1 MTTQIKRKAIIKK
14 DLLVTLEEKEKEG
27 PPMMITE
34 IPKEEREAHH
44 MKTEDT
50 EEKGVIV
57 ETEGA
62 TMEAAGLGGE
72 ETAGRV
78 SVSEGLL

>member
-1 MTTQIKRKAIIKK
+1 
-14 DLLVTLEEKEKEG
+14 
-27 PPMMITE
+27 
-34 IPKEEREAHH
+34 

-50 EEKGVIV
+50 EEKEVIV
-57 ETEGA
+57 ETEEA

>member
-1 MTTQIKRKAIIKK
+1 
-14 DLLVTLEEKEKEG
+14 
-27 PPMMITE
+27 MMIIE
-34 IPKEEREAHH
+34 VPKEEREALHT
-44 MKTEDT
+44 KIGDT
-50 EEKGVIV
+50 EEKEVIV

-62 TMEAAGLGGE
+62 TMEATGLGGE

>member
-1 MTTQIKRKAIIKK
+1 
-14 DLLVTLEEKEKEG
+14 
-27 PPMMITE
+27 MMIIE
-34 IPKEEREAHH
+34 VPKEEREALH

-50 EEKGVIV
+50 EEKEVIV

-62 TMEAAGLGGE
+62 TMEATGLGGE